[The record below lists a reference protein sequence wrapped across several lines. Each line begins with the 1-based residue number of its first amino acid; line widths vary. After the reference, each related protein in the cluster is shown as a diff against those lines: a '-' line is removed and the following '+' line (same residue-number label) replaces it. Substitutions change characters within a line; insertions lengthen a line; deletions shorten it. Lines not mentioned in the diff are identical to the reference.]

1 LLTRTYTLHSTMT
14 TTHSTESSEQDEHH
28 RIHTVLKNRVPE
40 ISVVF
45 WIIKVLSTTTG
56 ETFADYLNE
65 TVGLG
70 LPNTTY
76 IMMSIF
82 IVALAAQFYVSRYN
96 AFVYW
101 FVVVLVSIVGTLV
114 TDNLTDGL
122 GVPLWVSTIVFGIL
136 LFLTFGGWY
145 WKERTLN
152 FHTIY
157 TRRREAFYWVAILF
171 TFALGTAGGDLITE
185 GWGLGYWGGVG
196 LFGGLIALDT
206 AAWYFLKANGVA
218 CFWVAYILTR
228 PFGASVGDLLS
239 QDKADGGLGVGTV
252 ITSAVFLSLIVVL
265 TIYLQVMISHER
277 SELEATKAEP
287 TSEMQDIE
295 LDSEVP

>member
-1 LLTRTYTLHSTMT
+1 MATPSTDT
-14 TTHSTESSEQDEHH
+14 ASHEHAD
-28 RIHTVLKNRVPE
+28 TVLKNRVPE
-40 ISVVF
+40 ITVVF

-76 IMMSIF
+76 IMLSIF
-82 IVALAAQFYVSRYN
+82 LVALAAEFYVSRYN
-96 AFVYW
+96 AFIYW
-101 FVVVLVSIVGTLV
+101 FVVVLISIVGTLV

-122 GVPLWVSTIVFGIL
+122 GVPLWVSTIVFAIL
-136 LFLTFGGWY
+136 LGATFSGWY
-145 WKERTLN
+145 WKEGTLN

-185 GWGLGYWGGVG
+185 GWGVGYWGGVV
-196 LFGGLIALDT
+196 LFAGLIALDT

-218 CFWVAYILTR
+218 CFWIAYILTR
-228 PFGASVGDLLS
+228 PLGASIGDLLS
-239 QDKADGGLGVGTV
+239 QDKADGGLEVGTT
-252 ITSAVFLSLIVVL
+252 ITSIVFLSIIILL
-265 TIYLQVMISHER
+265 TTYLQVSIGRER
-277 SELEATKAEP
+277 IKLEAASSEEP
-287 TSEMQDIE
+287 EKD
-295 LDSEVP
+295 LDMRATEEGSAHP